1 MNRPKVSIVILNWNG
16 LEDTIECLESLKKVT
31 YPSYEVI
38 LVDNGS
44 QGDDVEVL
52 RERYGD
58 YIHIVQNEKNYGFAK
73 GNNVGIR
80 YALGKGTDYVLV
92 LNNDTV
98 VAPTFLD
105 ELVSCCRKEQKIG
118 AVGPKLYYYD
128 NPARVQLPE
137 LYEKVGDTP
146 ADIETLSGTAF
157 LVGRE
162 VWEQVGLLD
171 EVFYPAY
178 CEDRDFFERLKERG
192 YRIVCAPASK
202 VYHKMSAT
210 AKRYP
215 DLALYLMVKYNFLLA
230 RRRRINQSYISS
242 FRHLLKSIFVY
253 FGVSLRTAIER
264 RSLRPAVMFMRGMI
278 EGIIIFLRNPKE
290 RW

>member
-1 MNRPKVSIVILNWNG
+1 MKHPRVSIVILNWNG
-16 LEDTIECLESLKKVT
+16 LEDTIECLESLKKIT
-31 YPSYEVI
+31 YPNHKAIV
-38 LVDNGS
+38 VDNGS
-44 QGDDVEVL
+44 EGDDVKVL
-52 RERYGD
+52 RERYQD
-58 YIHIVQNEKNYGFAK
+58 YIHVIQNEKNYGFAK

-80 YALGKGTDYVLV
+80 YALEKGADYVLL

-105 ELVSCCRKEQKIG
+105 ELVSCCQKDQKIG

-137 LYEKVGDTP
+137 HYEKVGDAPT
-146 ADIETLSGTAF
+146 DMETLSGVAF
-157 LVGRE
+157 LVERK

-178 CEDRDFFERLKERG
+178 CEDRDFFERLKEHG

-210 AKRYP
+210 TRRYP
-215 DLALYLMVKYNFLLA
+215 CLESYLIVKYSFLLA
-230 RRRRINQSYISS
+230 RRRRINQSHIAS
-242 FRHLLKSIFVY
+242 FKHLAKTTLLHFAFSLKA
-253 FGVSLRTAIER
+253 AIER
-264 RSLRPAVMFMRGMI
+264 RSIRPVLMFMRGVT
-278 EGIIIFLRNPKE
+278 EGVVIFFRNPKA

>member
-1 MNRPKVSIVILNWNG
+1 MNLPKVSIIILNWNG
-16 LEDTIECLESLKKVT
+16 LEDTIECLESLKKIT
-31 YPSYEVI
+31 YPNYGIIV
-38 LVDNGS
+38 VDNGS
-44 QGDDVEVL
+44 SGNDVQVL
-52 RERYGD
+52 RERYQD
-58 YIHIVQNEKNYGFAK
+58 YIRIIQNEENYGFAK

-80 YALGKGTDYVLV
+80 YALDKGVDYVLV

-105 ELVSCCRKEQKIG
+105 ELVSCCEKDHKVG

-137 LYEKVGDTP
+137 LYEKVGDAP
-146 ADIETLSGTAF
+146 ADMETLSGVAF
-157 LVGRE
+157 LVGRD

-178 CEDRDFFERLKERG
+178 CEDRDFFERLKEHG
-192 YRIVCAPASK
+192 YIIVCVPASK

-210 AKRYP
+210 ARRYP
-215 DLALYLMVKYNFLLA
+215 DLALYLIVKYNFLLA
-230 RRRRINQSYISS
+230 RRRRINQSYIAS
-242 FRHLLKSIFVY
+242 FEHLVRNTFVY
-253 FGVSLRTAIER
+253 SVVSLRAAVER
-264 RSLRPAVMFMRGMI
+264 KSIRPVLMFTRGMT
-278 EGIIIFLRNPKE
+278 EGVIIFLRNPKE

>member
-1 MNRPKVSIVILNWNG
+1 MNHPKVSIIILNWNG
-16 LEDTIECLESLKKVT
+16 LGDTIECLESLKKIT
-31 YPSYEVI
+31 YPNYGIIV
-38 LVDNGS
+38 VDNGS
-44 QGDDVEVL
+44 SGSDVEAL

-58 YIHIVQNEKNYGFAK
+58 YIHIIQNEKNYGFAK

-80 YALGKGTDYVLV
+80 YVLAEGVDYVLV

-105 ELVSCCRKEQKIG
+105 ELVSCCQKEHRIG
-118 AVGPKLYYYD
+118 AAGPKLYWYD

-137 LYEKVGDTP
+137 LYEKVGDAP
-146 ADIETLSGTAF
+146 ADMETLSGAAF

-178 CEDRDFFERLKERG
+178 GEDRDFFERLKEHR
-192 YRIVCAPASK
+192 YRIVCVPASK

-210 AKRYP
+210 ARRYP
-215 DLALYLMVKYNFLLA
+215 DLALYLMVKHSFRLA
-230 RRRRINQSYISS
+230 RRHRTNQSYVSS
-242 FRHLLKSIFVY
+242 FEHLLKSIFVY

-264 RSLRPAVMFMRGMI
+264 RSLRPAVMFMRGTM
-278 EGIIIFLRNPKE
+278 EGVVIFLRNPKE

>member
-1 MNRPKVSIVILNWNG
+1 MNPPKVSIIILNWNG
-16 LEDTIECLESLKKVT
+16 LEDTIECLESLRKIT
-31 YPSYEVI
+31 YPNYGIIV
-38 LVDNGS
+38 VDNASSGS
-44 QGDDVEVL
+44 DVEVL

-58 YIHIVQNEKNYGFAK
+58 YIRIIQNEKNYGFAK

-80 YALGKGTDYVLV
+80 YALDKGADYVLV

-98 VAPTFLD
+98 VAPSFLD
-105 ELVSCCRKEQKIG
+105 ELVSCCQKEQKIG
-118 AVGPKLYYYD
+118 AVGPRLYYYD

-137 LYEKVGDTP
+137 LYEKVGDAP
-146 ADIETLSGTAF
+146 ADMETLSGVAF

-178 CEDRDFFERLKERG
+178 GEDRDFFERLKERR
-192 YRIVCAPASK
+192 YRIVCVPASK

-210 AKRYP
+210 TRRYP
-215 DLALYLMVKYNFLLA
+215 DLALYLIVKYNFLLA
-230 RRRRINQSYISS
+230 RRRRINQSYIAS
-242 FRHLLKSIFVY
+242 FKHLAGNTFVY
-253 FGVSLRTAIER
+253 FVVSLRAAVER
-264 RSLRPAVMFMRGMI
+264 KSIRPVLMFTRGMI